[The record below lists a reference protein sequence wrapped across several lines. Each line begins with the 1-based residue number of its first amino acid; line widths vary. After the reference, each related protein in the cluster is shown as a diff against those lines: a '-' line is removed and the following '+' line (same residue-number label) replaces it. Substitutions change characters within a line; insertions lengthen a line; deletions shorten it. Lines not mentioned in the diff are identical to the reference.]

1 MGDSKK
7 KIVTNTARFLSN
19 SNLIYGSVST
29 IIAFLLWVHLSGLI
43 FFFGAYLGKGYSRG
57 GQDV

>member
-1 MGDSKK
+1 M
-7 KIVTNTARFLSN
+7 TNTARFLSN